1 MVGGMICVDEKEW
14 VLVRSVE
21 GVLGNER
28 LGFEEVFPLLT
39 DTLEFENGF
48 GGKPCENVGDYV
60 KGKEGV
66 FHCSCHIGKEEMKE
80 VRL

>member
-1 MVGGMICVDEKEW
+1 MVGGMICVDEKKW

-48 GGKPCENVGDYV
+48 DGELEENEDD
-60 KGKEGV
+60 
-66 FHCSCHIGKEEMKE
+66 
-80 VRL
+80 